1 MWSLSYSLPGPLG
14 RGRMKIFKATRDH
27 QNLSGKEH
35 PFEGDVG
42 PGENL
47 SGANLRGVDL
57 TRTNLSKAD
66 LAVADLGR
74 ADLSG
79 ADLRGATH
87 WDRADWRNASC
98 FHRRKPK
105 WPAGMDPKKFGI
117 TVYRQR
123 KRSRRIGQTW
133 TCTARRLARGRLA
146 RDRLNRSRSARRGP
160 SRASAATDREN
171 SHGSSCGSGRNL
183 CQPFP

>member
-1 MWSLSYSLPGPLG
+1 
-14 RGRMKIFKATRDH
+14 MKIFKATRDH

-117 TVYRQR
+117 TVYPPA
-123 KRSRRIGQTW
+123 KKK
-133 TCTARRLARGRLA
+133 
-146 RDRLNRSRSARRGP
+146 
-160 SRASAATDREN
+160 
-171 SHGSSCGSGRNL
+171 
-183 CQPFP
+183 